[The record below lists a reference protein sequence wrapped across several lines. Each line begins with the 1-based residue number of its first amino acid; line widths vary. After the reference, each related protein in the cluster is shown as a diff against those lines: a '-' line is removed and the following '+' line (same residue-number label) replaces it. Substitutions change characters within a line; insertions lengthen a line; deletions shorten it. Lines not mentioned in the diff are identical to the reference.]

1 MITAGKVVMQESM
14 ILLQNR
20 PTQTIMIRYSS
31 VVVRGETMG
40 VTAANKNRAIR
51 QEALRDQLSSQGH
64 VQHVIDIAEKLT
76 DLNAELDS
84 IQVQRLNNAA
94 GIKLK
99 LISKYL
105 GDVKAIELTGDGG
118 GDLVIKVADFK
129 NT

>member
-1 MITAGKVVMQESM
+1 MIV
-14 ILLQNR
+14 
-20 PTQTIMIRYSS
+20 YSS
-31 VVVRGETMG
+31 VVRGETVG
-40 VTAANKNRAIR
+40 VTSANKNRAIR

-94 GIKLK
+94 SIKLK